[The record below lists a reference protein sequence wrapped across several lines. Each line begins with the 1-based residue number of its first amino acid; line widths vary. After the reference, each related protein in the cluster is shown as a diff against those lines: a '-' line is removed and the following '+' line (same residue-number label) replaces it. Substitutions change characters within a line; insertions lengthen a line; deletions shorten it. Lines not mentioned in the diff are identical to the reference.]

1 MATQEGIQMSKL
13 SRRSFLKGAGLAT
26 GAAIIGASPIA
37 ASAATEEAPELVAHP
52 SALLPKEPIVA
63 YVRDASK
70 GEVTVASGLEET
82 TFKDHALVKR
92 ITKAAERHPQKG
104 KRKGQKGEVL

>member
-1 MATQEGIQMSKL
+1 MGNL

-52 SALLPKEPIVA
+52 SALPKEPLVA
-63 YVRDASK
+63 YVRDAQKS
-70 GEVTVASGLEET
+70 EVTVLHGMEEVT
-82 TFKDHALVKR
+82 YRDPALTKR
-92 ITKAAERHPQKG
+92 LLKAAQHGR
-104 KRKGQKGEVL
+104 RKPGEVA

>member
-1 MATQEGIQMSKL
+1 MGNL

-52 SALLPKEPIVA
+52 SALPKEPLVA
-63 YVRDASK
+63 YVRDARKS
-70 GEVTVASGLEET
+70 EVTVLHGTDEVT
-82 TFKDHALVKR
+82 YRDPALTKR
-92 ITKAAERHPQKG
+92 LLKAAQHGR
-104 KRKGQKGEVL
+104 RKPGEVA